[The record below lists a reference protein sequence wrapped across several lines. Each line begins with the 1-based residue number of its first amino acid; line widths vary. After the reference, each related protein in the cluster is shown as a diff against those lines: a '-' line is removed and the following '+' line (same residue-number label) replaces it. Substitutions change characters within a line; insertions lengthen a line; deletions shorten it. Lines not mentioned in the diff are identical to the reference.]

1 MMKQISVVIVAAVIG
16 GLIAIIGYD
25 AIQKNAVSYTSI
37 QERQKDQD
45 PLPQQVSYSDL
56 VPATLDFTEISKTAI
71 QRVVHITSAYA
82 NSSMSQYFS
91 QGGVPVSSGSGVII
105 SDDGFIITNNHV
117 VEEASEIMVTL
128 NDNRSY
134 EAKVIGKDPQTDL
147 ALLKIQE
154 NNLPYMT
161 YGDSDDVE
169 IGQWVLAVG
178 NPLSLN
184 STVTAGIL
192 SAKARN
198 IGILNI
204 DNDLQIEAF
213 LQTDAVVNP
222 GNSGGAL
229 IDIQGRLIGINTAI
243 QTTNGRYQGYSFAV
257 PVNLVKKIAD
267 DLLEFG
273 TVQRGLLGIRIGD
286 VNAALSERFNLGVVK
301 GVYVGDVNMGSAAE
315 DAGIEQ
321 GDVII
326 GINNKEV
333 DNTSELQELVARQR
347 PGDEILVRYV
357 RERKEHEITAV
368 LKNTGGTTTIIER
381 AADTE
386 NEGTLFEEISTEE
399 QERLGIE
406 GGVKIKELRP
416 GKWADAGM
424 EEGFIIT
431 EIDKFSIKTVDDLQ
445 VSMAHKNNERIIILG
460 LYPDGTKSYYT
471 LDW

>member
-1 MMKQISVVIVAAVIG
+1 MLKQTSVVIVAAVIG

-25 AIQKNAVSYTSI
+25 AIKQDAVSYTSI
-37 QERQKDQD
+37 QERQKDQA
-45 PLPQQVSYSDL
+45 PLPQQASYSDL
-56 VPATLDFTEISKTAI
+56 VPPNLDFTEISKTAI
-71 QRVVHITSAYA
+71 QSVVHITSAYA
-82 NSSMSQYFS
+82 NSSMSQYLN
-91 QGGVPVSSGSGVII
+91 QGGVPRSSGSGVII

-117 VEEASEIMVTL
+117 VEQATEILVTL

-154 NNLPYMT
+154 NNLPFMT
-161 YGDSDDVE
+161 YGDSDGVE

-198 IGILNI
+198 IGILDI
-204 DNDLQIEAF
+204 DKDLQIEAF

-229 IDIQGRLIGINTAI
+229 IDIQGKLIGINTAI
-243 QTTNGRYQGYSFAV
+243 QTTNGLYQGYSFAV
-257 PVNLVKKIAD
+257 PVNLVKKVAD

-273 TVQRGLLGIRIGD
+273 VVQRGLLGIRIGD

-301 GVYVGDVNMGSAAE
+301 GVYVGDVNSGSAAE
-315 DAGIEQ
+315 EAGIEQ

-357 RERKEHEITAV
+357 REQKEYEITAV
-368 LKNTGGTTTIIER
+368 LKNTGGTTTIVER
-381 AADTE
+381 VADTE
-386 NEGTLFEEISTEE
+386 IEGTLFEEISSEE
-399 QERLGIE
+399 QERLSID
-406 GGVKIKELRP
+406 GGVKIKDLRP
-416 GKWADAGM
+416 GKWEDAGM
-424 EEGFIIT
+424 QEGFIIT
-431 EIDKFSIKTVDDLQ
+431 EIDKFSIKSVDDLQ
-445 VSMAHKNNERIIILG
+445 VAMAHKNNERVVILG